1 MAYTRKRDGALILA
15 PIRKVPDEEVA
26 LSNIK
31 RLTFAYKLSG
41 NTNTLPDHLDAILE
55 VFGAFNR
62 DRNAELIPDCIA
74 FDFNVYS
81 RKPVDLPALYAQLRE
96 FVDPFVSK
104 GWHTPSLAVY
114 THYTPTKKGYI
125 EVSLRWQDKTF
136 EQYIRRPFATWR
148 GEK

>member
-1 MAYTRKRDGALILA
+1 MIASLA
-15 PIRKVPDEEVA
+15 KTVTFEEVA
-26 LSNIK
+26 QTAIK
-31 RLTFAYKLSG
+31 RLAFTFELDV
-41 NTNTLPDHLDAILE
+41 NTNTLPSHLDSALE
-55 VFGAFNR
+55 VFSDFNR
-62 DRNAELIPDCIA
+62 TRNADLIPDCIA

-148 GEK
+148 CEK